1 MTLTVY
7 IEKPS
12 HVSYGEAMGQ
22 VRSWLDYRKVE
33 TSGFKFADDRTGFE
47 ITFSSPDG
55 AARFQGEFAWS
66 SPPQATP
73 SDLAPAEAFSSR
85 SLASQP

>member
-1 MTLTVY
+1 VTLTVY

-22 VRSWLDYRKVE
+22 IRSWLDYRKVE
-33 TSGFKFADDRTGFE
+33 TSGFKFADGRTGFE

-55 AARFQGEFAWS
+55 AARFQDEFAWS

-73 SDLAPAEAFSSR
+73 PELGPAEAFSPQSR
-85 SLASQP
+85 ASQP